1 LIPRNPASREVP
13 AGARADAAAAGAI
26 PSRLDGRLGAGGL
39 QGDDMR
45 LQGKV
50 AIVTGAASGFGAE
63 IARQYAKEGAK
74 VALADINEAGA
85 KDVAGLFGAAAIAVK
100 CDVTQRA
107 DIDALVAA
115 TLKAFGGRLDIV
127 VNNAGW
133 SHKNG
138 PLLDVDEAQFDK
150 VYAINVKSIFHMTHA
165 VVPILR
171 KQRSGVIVNIGSTAG
186 IRPRPGLTW
195 YNSTKGAVNLMSK
208 SLAVE
213 LASDNI
219 RVNVICP
226 VMGATGLLE
235 QFMGM
240 PDTPENR
247 KKFLATI
254 PLGRLSTPLDIARAA
269 VYLASDDAEFITGV
283 EFPVDGGRTV

>member
-1 LIPRNPASREVP
+1 
-13 AGARADAAAAGAI
+13 
-26 PSRLDGRLGAGGL
+26 
-39 QGDDMR
+39 MR

-63 IARQYAKEGAK
+63 IARQYALEGATVI
-74 VALADINEAGA
+74 VADVNADGA
-85 KDVAGLFGAAAIAVK
+85 NVVAAEIGTRAAAIR
-100 CDVTQRA
+100 CDVTKKA
-107 DIDALVAA
+107 EIDAMVAQ
-115 TLKAFGGRLDIV
+115 TVKRFGTLDIV

-133 SHKNG
+133 THRNG
-138 PLLDVDEAQFDK
+138 PLLDVDEATFDK
-150 VYAINVKSIFHMTHA
+150 VYDINVKSIFFMVHA
-165 VVPILR
+165 VVPLMR
-171 KQRSGVIVNIGSTAG
+171 ARRSGVILNIGSTAG

-195 YNSTKGAVNLMSK
+195 YNSSKGAVNLMSK

-213 LASDNI
+213 LGPDNI
-219 RVNVICP
+219 RVNAICP

-235 QFMGM
+235 SFMGM

-247 KKFLATI
+247 KKFIATI
-254 PLGRLSTPLDIARAA
+254 PMGRLSRPLDIARAA

>member
-1 LIPRNPASREVP
+1 
-13 AGARADAAAAGAI
+13 
-26 PSRLDGRLGAGGL
+26 
-39 QGDDMR
+39 MR
-45 LQGKV
+45 LKDKV
-50 AIVTGAASGFGAE
+50 TIVTGAASGFGAE

-74 VALADINEAGA
+74 VAVADINEAGA
-85 KDVAGLFGAAAIAVK
+85 KDVAAQIGANARAVK

-107 DIDALVAA
+107 DIDALVQA
-115 TLKAFGGRLDIV
+115 TRDAFGGRIDVV

-133 SHKNG
+133 THRNG
-138 PLLDVDEAQFDK
+138 PLLDVDEATFDK
-150 VYAINVKSIFHMTHA
+150 VYAINVKSVFHMVHA
-165 VVPILR
+165 IVPLMR
-171 KQRSGVIVNIGSTAG
+171 AQKGGVILNIGSTAG

-195 YNSTKGAVNLMSK
+195 YNSSKGAVNLMSK

-213 LASDNI
+213 LGADNI
-219 RVNVICP
+219 RVNAICP

-247 KKFLATI
+247 KKFIGTI
-254 PLGRLSTPLDIARAA
+254 PMGRLSTPLDIARAA

>member
-1 LIPRNPASREVP
+1 
-13 AGARADAAAAGAI
+13 
-26 PSRLDGRLGAGGL
+26 
-39 QGDDMR
+39 MR
-45 LQGKV
+45 LHNRV

-85 KDVAGLFGAAAIAVK
+85 KDVAGGIGAAAIAVK
-100 CDVTQRA
+100 CDVTRRA

-115 TLKAFGGRLDIV
+115 TLAFGGGRLDIV

-133 SHKNG
+133 THRNG

-150 VYAINVKSIFHMTHA
+150 VYAINVKSIFHMVHA
-165 VVPILR
+165 TVPVMR
-171 KQRSGVIVNIGSTAG
+171 RQKSGVIVNVGSTAG

-213 LASDNI
+213 LAPDNI

-226 VMGATGLLE
+226 VMGVTGLLE

-254 PLGRLSTPLDIARAA
+254 PLGRLSTPLDIAKAA
-269 VYLASDDAEFITGV
+269 VFLASDEAEFITGV